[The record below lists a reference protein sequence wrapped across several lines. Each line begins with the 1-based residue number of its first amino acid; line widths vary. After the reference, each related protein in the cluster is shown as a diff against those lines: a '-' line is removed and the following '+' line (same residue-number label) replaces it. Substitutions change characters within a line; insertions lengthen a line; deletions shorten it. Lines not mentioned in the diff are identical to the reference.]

1 MENAGFFYWTGVV
14 FWILVALIVVYGCSC
29 TLREELKF
37 RNKQERAHLDIL
49 KGDVIRSEENATFID
64 PGLPDVGGEEGRGS
78 EDGNEDGGADDAR
91 DREPDQ

>member
-37 RNKQERAHLDIL
+37 RNKQ
-49 KGDVIRSEENATFID
+49 
-64 PGLPDVGGEEGRGS
+64 
-78 EDGNEDGGADDAR
+78 
-91 DREPDQ
+91 